1 MKIKITLLFL
11 FIMGFVNAQDGIK
24 EAKKDLEDLKT
35 SFNSSEKKL
44 SQAQK
49 TLDSIKT
56 IYNPP
61 TLVVEYDFQTGT
73 YTNAKLKP
81 KHNQPVVL
89 KIININKFANFVKI
103 ENNDVK
109 ISNHLEP
116 DETEAKAA
124 LENNKP
130 SEAIIPKALGVSV
143 PIPENVINM
152 AKKTEKDQIDKSN
165 IASQSSLE
173 TKNIAFL
180 DNIAEKELELKI
192 NEFDLKKANDAI
204 EEANK
209 KLEVMNIDSLKSSYY
224 KLKQDNITIQNELD
238 NLNYERLKNQ
248 NELDKYGDFSR
259 NFKNKTNKLTEK
271 YIAFNSCLVN
281 INRINAAYS
290 SYIDFVINSNLT
302 KIQYRDGATNICAIL
317 NYDKRT
323 DYYIYVKD
331 FEKKYSEFLSQ
342 YNETFNI
349 DLFYEIIKID
359 ESYANLVKLKFDN
372 VKTEVEATN
381 TLVNTSELR
390 KKLNNVELI
399 DHVLKQDNAFEVVSN
414 PIQPL
419 EDYIEFKVKIT
430 PNKDLGTSII
440 KQQVAKD
447 FTYTEYVRQGVRW
460 DFSVGTV
467 FDFGIKNQEYEVK
480 EGLSTDPTPKTIYNI
495 VENNTSQYTPTI
507 AGLLHTS
514 FRSNSM
520 FAFGFS
526 LGASID
532 LTSLNLNSF
541 FPGISLLIGK
551 KEKTIFTVGPAF
563 KKVNQIKSIYDTN
576 TIYDTSIQVADITS
590 EQFKI
595 GWFVGISYNLTSKQ
609 KSKIKVVN

>member
-11 FIMGFVNAQDGIK
+11 FIMGFANAQDGIK

-35 SFNSSEKKL
+35 SFNSSEKKI